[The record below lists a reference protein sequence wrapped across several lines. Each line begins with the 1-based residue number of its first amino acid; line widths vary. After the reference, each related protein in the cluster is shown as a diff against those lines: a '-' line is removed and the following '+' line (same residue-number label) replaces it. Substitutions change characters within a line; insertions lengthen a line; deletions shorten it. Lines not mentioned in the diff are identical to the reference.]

1 MKLEIMYSTIHGTH
15 NTKQDDSTTKYFAQN
30 NFMGRCELDTLN
42 RYLRL
47 CYAGTD
53 GFKANTKI
61 RIYKISN

>member
-1 MKLEIMYSTIHGTH
+1 MYSAIHGTH

-30 NFMGRCELDTLN
+30 ICVGRCELDTLN
-42 RYLRL
+42 HTLRL

-53 GFKANTKI
+53 GFKTGTKI